1 MIESMKGFFRFGVNY
16 KINRY
21 VTFFNCVLFPTR
33 RLPLVLV
40 DNFVTAPS
48 AQFDRMTGKA
58 VYSLVQTLLL
68 EKTDLSPC
76 VLLYEYFD
84 DRPYETYCDMM
95 ERLGYRMLEVKIARK
110 SILYLFGKSV
120 PKKEIHTH
128 AAAEKTLREQ
138 YGY

>member
-1 MIESMKGFFRFGVNY
+1 MIESMKKFYRFGVNY

-21 VTFFNCVLFPTR
+21 VTFFNCVLFPTI

-40 DNFVTAPS
+40 DNFVTVPTLH
-48 AQFDRMTGKA
+48 FDRATGKA
-58 VYSLVQTLLL
+58 VYALVQMLLR

-95 ERLGYRMLEVKIARK
+95 KRLGYRMLEVKTARK
-110 SILYLFGKSV
+110 SILYLFGKSI
-120 PKKEIHTH
+120 PQKEILPH
-128 AAAEKTLREQ
+128 AVTEKALRER